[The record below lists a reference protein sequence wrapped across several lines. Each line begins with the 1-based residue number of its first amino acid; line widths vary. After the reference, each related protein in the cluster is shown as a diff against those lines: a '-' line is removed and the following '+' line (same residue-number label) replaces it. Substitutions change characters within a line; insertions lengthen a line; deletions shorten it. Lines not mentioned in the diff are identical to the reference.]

1 MSKTTWIIVI
11 VVIVLAAGA
20 GLYFLN
26 KPAEQPASS
35 PNIPAELQPMAER
48 AAGIAASTFH
58 VKPEEV
64 IVHDIKAVKWS
75 DSSLGCPEEGMMYTQ
90 KETPGYLATVEV
102 SGATH
107 AVHMNEQGQGLVC
120 PPERAQPPV
129 E

>member
-1 MSKTTWIIVI
+1 MSKTTWIIAI

-26 KPAEQPASS
+26 KPAEQPATS
-35 PNIPAELQPMAER
+35 PNIPAELQPMAEK

-64 IVHDIKAVKWS
+64 TVQTIQAVKWP

-90 KETPGYLATVEV
+90 KETSGYLATVEV
-102 SGATH
+102 GGAAH
-107 AVHMNEQGQGLVC
+107 AVHMNEKGQGLVC
-120 PPERAQPPV
+120 PSDRAQPPV
-129 E
+129 D